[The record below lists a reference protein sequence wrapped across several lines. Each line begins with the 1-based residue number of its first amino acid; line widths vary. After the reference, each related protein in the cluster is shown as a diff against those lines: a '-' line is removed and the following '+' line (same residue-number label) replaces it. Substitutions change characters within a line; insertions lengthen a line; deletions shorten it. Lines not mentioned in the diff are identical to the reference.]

1 MSCSMIPPDIFL
13 KTALVSASSTVNP
26 NNLVKLIEINMV
38 TPKYY
43 IKLELISN
51 D

>member
-1 MSCSMIPPDIFL
+1 LLNDSPDIFL
-13 KTALVSASSTVNP
+13 KTVLVSASSTVNP